1 MCGKSFAQRAG
12 VSVHKRKNC
21 KNRNRHLLTV
31 EAPDFDI
38 IYTIEVPVMPVQQ
51 QEVTTSNVQVTTSQD
66 IEKMINDTKKFAEED
81 ADTMDTKEPKVE
93 PGDKV
98 EQQQQKEDQSI
109 IDNFEDLFDQVL
121 TENGYYT

>member
-81 ADTMDTKEPKVE
+81 ADTKDTKEPKVE
-93 PGDKV
+93 TRWSSSSRRKTSP
-98 EQQQQKEDQSI
+98 
-109 IDNFEDLFDQVL
+109 LL
-121 TENGYYT
+121 TTSRTFLTKF